1 VRRAAAA
8 VAAALVAAA
17 GAAGSSTAAAAAGR
31 APVPTL
37 AYYYI
42 WFNATS
48 WQRAKTDMPLL
59 GRYSSDE
66 IRTMRQHVRWAQQ
79 AGIDGFVV
87 SWKSTPTLNR
97 RLARL
102 IAVARE
108 ARFKLAVM
116 YEGLD
121 FERRPLPVAR
131 VARDLSF
138 FQRRFASSPVF
149 RIYSKP
155 LVIWSGT
162 WKFTAASIAR
172 VTKPLRRS
180 LLVLAS
186 QRQPEDYARVAQSV
200 DGDAYYWAAVDP
212 LSTPGYGAKLR
223 RFGAVVHA
231 HGGMWIA
238 PAAPG
243 FDARSLGGTSLI
255 ERDGG
260 KTLRAEYAAALASSP
275 DAVGLISWNEFSE
288 NTQIEPS
295 TRYGAK
301 ALDVLAGLRRA
312 PGPRLVGFDSDG
324 SSTSAGIGNVIAFA
338 GGGTLLALLGVVAM
352 VRRRAAGHPAA

>member
-1 VRRAAAA
+1 MRRAAAA
-8 VAAALVAAA
+8 VAAGLIAATGAA
-17 GAAGSSTAAAAAGR
+17 GASAAAR
-31 APVPTL
+31 PPVPVL

-48 WQRAKTDMPLL
+48 WQRAKIDTPLL

-66 IRTMRQHVRWAQQ
+66 VRTMRQHIRWAQQ

-102 IAVARE
+102 IAVARQS
-108 ARFKLAVM
+108 RFKLAIM

-131 VARDLSF
+131 VARDLQF
-138 FQRRFASSPVF
+138 FQRHFASSPVF
-149 RIYSKP
+149 HIYSKP

-162 WKFTAASIAR
+162 WKFTPAAIAR
-172 VTKPLRRS
+172 VTSPLRSS
-180 LLVLAS
+180 LLLLAS
-186 QRQPEDYARVAQSV
+186 QRQADDYARVASSV

-212 LSTPGYGAKLR
+212 FTTPGYEAKLKR
-223 RFGAVVHA
+223 LAGVVHA

-255 ERDGG
+255 ARRSG
-260 KTLRAEYAAALASSP
+260 KTLEAEYAAALDSSP
-275 DAVGLISWNEFSE
+275 DAIGLISWNEFSE

-295 TRYGAK
+295 TRYGSQS
-301 ALDVLAGLRRA
+301 LDVLAGLRRA
-312 PGPRLVGFDSDG
+312 PGPRLVGFDSDNG
-324 SSTSAGIGNVIAFA
+324 ASSGIGNVIAFA
-338 GGGTLLALLGVVAM
+338 TGGTILGLLGLVLVA
-352 VRRRAAGHPAA
+352 RRRITQNTA

>member
-1 VRRAAAA
+1 MRRVAAAA
-8 VAAALVAAA
+8 AAALVAA
-17 GAAGSSTAAAAAGR
+17 TAAAGTAPAAPR
-31 APVPTL
+31 APVPVL

-48 WQRAKTDMPLL
+48 WQRAKIDTPLL

-66 IRTMRQHVRWAQQ
+66 LRTMRQHIRWAQQ
-79 AGIDGFVV
+79 AGIDGFIV

-97 RLARL
+97 RLTRL
-102 IAVARE
+102 IAAARQTH
-108 ARFKLAVM
+108 FKLAVM

-131 VARDLSF
+131 VASDLRF
-138 FQRRFASSPVF
+138 FQQHFASSPVF

-162 WKFTAASIAR
+162 WKFTPAAIAR
-172 VTKPLRRS
+172 VTAPLRRS

-186 QRQPEDYARVAQSV
+186 QRQADDYARVASSV

-212 LSTPGYGAKLR
+212 FSTPGYQAKLAR
-223 RFGAVVHA
+223 LGRVVHA
-231 HGGMWIA
+231 HGGLWIA

-243 FDARSLGGTSLI
+243 FDARLLGGTSLI
-255 ERDGG
+255 PRRGG
-260 KTLRAEYAAALASSP
+260 KSLEAEYAAALASSP

-295 TRYGAK
+295 TRYGAQS
-301 ALDVLAGLRRA
+301 LDTLASLRRA
-312 PGPRLVGFDSDG
+312 PGPRLVGFDSDN
-324 SSTSAGIGNVIAFA
+324 SASAGAGNVIAFA
-338 GGGTLLALLGVVAM
+338 TGGTVLGLLGLVLVA
-352 VRRRAAGHPAA
+352 RRRGTANPT